1 MTATPASAAP
11 LGAAAKTRIALSG
24 QVGSG
29 KSAVGT
35 QLATALGYS
44 YLSTGAIQRAI
55 ASRRGV
61 TTLELNQ
68 IALTDPTI
76 DKEIDD
82 YLKIDVNAMQR
93 IVIDSRMAFHFVT
106 NAIKVTLTIDPEV
119 AVARVMGANRAE
131 ETYATIDIARHAIAE
146 RNRLERERYFKL
158 YGVNTHDL
166 ANYDIVVNTS
176 ALSIDEV
183 VAKLVA
189 AIKTEQANPM

>member
-1 MTATPASAAP
+1 MATP
-11 LGAAAKTRIALSG
+11 TRIALSG

-35 QLATALGYS
+35 RLAAALGYG
-44 YLSTGAIQRAI
+44 YVSTGAIQRAI
-55 ASRRGV
+55 AARRGM

-68 IALTDPTI
+68 IALSDPSI

-82 YLKIDVNAMQR
+82 YLKFDVNAMER
-93 IVIDSRMAFHFVT
+93 MVIDSRMAFHFVT
-106 NAIKVTLTIDPEV
+106 NAIKVTLVIDPEV

-131 ETYATIDIARHAIAE
+131 ETYATVDIARQAIAE

-176 ALSIDEV
+176 AMGIDEV
-183 VAKLVA
+183 LSTLVA
-189 AIKTEQANPM
+189 QIRAVQAKYADAR

>member
-1 MTATPASAAP
+1 MSIPPRPAS
-11 LGAAAKTRIALSG
+11 GARTRIALSG

-35 QLATALGYS
+35 QLSAALGYS

-55 ASRRGV
+55 AARRGV

-68 IALTDPTI
+68 IALTDPSI

-82 YLKIDVNAMQR
+82 YLKIDVNAMER
-93 IVIDSRMAFHFVT
+93 VVIDSRMAFHFVT
-106 NAIKVTLTIDPEV
+106 DAIKVTLVIDPEV
-119 AVARVMGANRAE
+119 AVARVMSANRAE
-131 ETYATIDIARHAIAE
+131 EKYATVDIARHAIAE

-176 ALSIDEV
+176 AISIDHV
-183 VAKLVA
+183 VAHLVA
-189 AIKTEQANPM
+189 EIEKIQATS